1 MKKSTSTKTPVNIP
15 VASVEQYMQVGC
27 GRCPLGGTPECKV
40 HAWTHEFKV
49 LRELVLESGLT
60 EEIKWSAPCYTH
72 SGHNV
77 AMLGALKDSCVLSFF
92 DGASL
97 EDPAGILERPGPNS
111 REGRVIRFTS
121 ISQIKEQ
128 QNHVRQFLAQAIAV
142 ASGERRK
149 AVAPTPPFE
158 MPEELTEA
166 FRDDASLKKAF
177 EALTPGRQRGYL
189 LHFNQAKQSA
199 TRRARI
205 AKCEAGIR
213 LGKGLHD

>member
-1 MKKSTSTKTPVNIP
+1 MKKSTSVKSPVNIP

-40 HAWTHEFKV
+40 HSWTHEFKA

-60 EEIKWSAPCYTH
+60 EEIKWSAPCYTYN
-72 SGHNV
+72 GRNV
-77 AMLGALKDSCVLSFF
+77 SMLGALKDSCVLSFF
-92 DGASL
+92 EGASL

-111 REGRVIRFTS
+111 REARVIRFTS
-121 ISQIKEQ
+121 IAQITEL
-128 QNHVRQFLAQAIAV
+128 QNHVRQLLAQGIAV
-142 ASGERRK
+142 ATGERRK
-149 AVAPTPPFE
+149 ALAPTPPLE
-158 MPEELTEA
+158 IPEELAEA
-166 FRDDASLKKAF
+166 FRDDDSLKKAF

-205 AKCEAGIR
+205 TKCEAAIR
-213 LGKGLHD
+213 SGKGLHD